1 MTRHIS
7 KACWLAVSLAFL
19 ATALLAH
26 HSFGAEYDVN
36 KPITLTGVITK
47 VEWTNP
53 HSYFYLDVKDDK
65 GSAAN
70 WKLEG
75 YPPGV
80 LVRTGWKKDVTMKV
94 GDTVT
99 VFGWHARDGTNWAHS
114 REVTF
119 STGKKLFF
127 GPPAG
132 TGDGGN
138 TPAVEAAK

>member
-1 MTRHIS
+1 MANSIS
-7 KACWLAVSLAFL
+7 RALRLAAGLA
-19 ATALLAH
+19 AVAGILLAH
-26 HSFGAEYDVN
+26 HSFGAEYDST
-36 KPITLTGVITK
+36 KPVTITGVITK
-47 VEWTNP
+47 IEWTNP
-53 HSYFYLDVKDDK
+53 HSYFFLDVKDAK
-65 GSAAN
+65 GNVAN

-75 YPPGV
+75 YPPSV
-80 LVRTGWKKDVTMKV
+80 LSRTGWKKDVTMKV

-119 STGKKLFF
+119 ADGKKLFF

-138 TPAVEAAK
+138 TPAVDSK